1 MVPMYLQ
8 DALRSAQVIATSI
21 REIYDDY
28 ILTYFYFFQSF
39 KT

>member
-1 MVPMYLQ
+1 MYLQ
-8 DALRSAQVIATSI
+8 DALRSAQVIVESI
-21 REIYDDY
+21 QERYDDY